1 MYLHKAK
8 TSFLSFIISGSN
20 RARHTVVIVNK
31 NYSAFMLTA
40 VFLMETLIFKEIEYE
55 MLFTDQFQIY
65 VKMSL
70 YTFHYLLL

>member
-1 MYLHKAK
+1 
-8 TSFLSFIISGSN
+8 
-20 RARHTVVIVNK
+20 
-31 NYSAFMLTA
+31 MLTA